1 MARRIPMVIAG
12 LILFVGIAYFAWLYV
27 GAPDALT
34 VGLNE
39 PAPGYVSRTMFG
51 DAWPL
56 TVEDGMLSCVE
67 GDKVLFETNGTFY
80 AVNGTAKGAKKDNGA
95 DRWYDL
101 RQITAPAGN
110 GLIKD
115 ARPLVDRGLKLC

>member
-12 LILFVGIAYFAWLYV
+12 IILLVALAYFAWLYA

-34 VGLNE
+34 AGLNA
-39 PAPGYVSRTMFG
+39 PAPGYVSRAMFG

-56 TVEDGMLSCVE
+56 IVEEGTLSCVE
-67 GDKVLFETNGTFY
+67 GDKVLFETSGTFY
-80 AVNGTAKGAKKDNGA
+80 AVNGTAKGVN
-95 DRWYDL
+95 RWLDL